1 MDLYEI
7 MLQLIRSAIVGISDD
22 AYVISALKQVYEND
36 TEQNKFFS
44 NLLELSKHHD
54 MAHAVGC
61 ALDRIGLMPDSD
73 IGTEF
78 KKQVFLAVSR
88 YEGLEYELSAV
99 KRVLKKHQIDYLPLK
114 GAVIRQ
120 YYSEPWM
127 RTSCDV
133 DILVHE
139 EDLPQAQQA
148 LTDELNYHYDGTGRH
163 DMGFHAPSGM
173 HLELHY
179 SLIEDGVVGVAD
191 KPLLSVWEHAHKVEE
206 GSYEYALDDA
216 LFYYYHIA
224 HMAKHFVQGGCGI
237 RPFMDIKVLM
247 DRIDIRADKVRALI
261 SAGDLELFVENA
273 HKLSLVWFGDLEHDD
288 ITRRMEE
295 YLLYGGTYGSL
306 ANRVAVEQGI
316 KGGKWQYLRG
326 RIWIPYEHMKYY
338 YPSVESHRRMIFFYQ
353 VRRWLRIIF
362 TGRIKRPFKEIKI
375 NGKMSKT
382 RVDMTGELLSELGL
396 KV

>member
-1 MDLYEI
+1 MNLCEI
-7 MLQLIRSAIVGISDD
+7 MLRLIRSEITGIPCDSE
-22 AYVISALKQVYEND
+22 VVSAVKQGRDND
-36 TEQNKFFS
+36 TGKNKIFS
-44 NLLELSKHHD
+44 DLLDLSRHHD

-73 IGTEF
+73 IETEF

-88 YEGLEYELSAV
+88 YEGLEYELSLV
-99 KRVLKKHQIDYLPLK
+99 KRTLDKYQIAYVPLK
-114 GAVIRQ
+114 GAVIRK
-120 YYSEPWM
+120 YYPEPWM

-133 DILVHE
+133 DILVHK
-139 EDLPQAQQA
+139 EDLPRAKQA
-148 LTDELNYHYDGTGRH
+148 LTGELNYQYGGIGRH
-163 DMGFHAPSGM
+163 DMSFHAPSGM

-179 SLIEDGVVGVAD
+179 TLIEDDAVGAAD
-191 KPLLSVWEHAHKVEE
+191 KPLLDVWEHVRPVFDGA
-206 GSYEYALDDA
+206 YEHVLDDA
-216 LFYYYHIA
+216 MFYYYHIA

-237 RPFMDIKVLM
+237 RPFIDIKVLTDIIDVES
-247 DRIDIRADKVRALI
+247 DRIRQLLSEGGLNVFA
-261 SAGDLELFVENA
+261 ENA
-273 HKLSLVWFGDLEHDD
+273 RKLALVWFDGKEHDD
-288 ITRRMEE
+288 VTLRMEE